1 LKRRVNEL
9 GQTAGKI
16 GEYEYKIELITK

>member
-16 GEYEYKIELITK
+16 GEYEYKI